1 MTKTTQALMPP
12 PMRIAWFMWG
22 LGALLYLLGF
32 FQRVAPAVMTAEL
45 MRDFN
50 ISASA
55 LGGLS
60 AFYFYSYVAMQ
71 VPTGIL
77 ADTWGPR
84 RLLSSGALVAAIGT
98 ALFALAPT
106 LLWASIGRFLIGGSV
121 SVAFVAILKLA
132 TNWFPPSYFAIV
144 SGVALCCGMIG
155 AVSAGTPLHMLMEH
169 FSWRDIMLA
178 TALVALSISVA
189 TWVLARDYPHETGYA
204 DWVTHPGGTA
214 DGARTGVVAGL
225 AEVFRYRNTWLLFLI
240 PSAPVGALLTFAGL
254 WGVPFLTT
262 HYDLPTSKAAFLTS
276 SLLVAMALGGLLFA
290 WLSNRW
296 GSRKPVY
303 IFGVALALAGWI
315 VAFYVRDLSL
325 FALTAVLLVTGFSSG
340 CMMISFAFAKES
352 VPMPLAGTISGV
364 INMGVMIGPMWMQ
377 PAVGRMLDHKWQ
389 GAQEAGIRLYGLE
402 AYQAGFAMM
411 LAWIALALVLL
422 FFTHETNCRQVR

>member
-1 MTKTTQALMPP
+1 MTQLPQTLTPP

-22 LGALLYLLGF
+22 LGALLYMLGF
-32 FQRVAPAVMTAEL
+32 FQRVAPAVMTGEL

-55 LGGLS
+55 LGGMS

-77 ADTWGPR
+77 ADNWGPR
-84 RLLSSGALVAAIGT
+84 RLLSSGAMVAGIGT
-98 ALFALAPT
+98 VLFALAPT
-106 LLWASIGRFLIGGSV
+106 LLWACIGRFLIGGAV

-132 TNWFPPSYFAIV
+132 TNWFPPGNFAIV
-144 SGVALCCGMIG
+144 SGVALCCGIFG
-155 AVSAGTPLHMLMEH
+155 AVSAGTPLHMLMER

-178 TALVALSISVA
+178 AALVALSISVA
-189 TWVLARDYPHETGYA
+189 TWFLVRDYPHEKGYA
-204 DWVTHPGGTA
+204 DWVAHPREA
-214 DGARTGVVAGL
+214 APVSRTGVVAGL
-225 AEVFRYRNTWLLFLI
+225 AEVFRYRNTCLLFFI
-240 PSAPVGALLTFAGL
+240 PGAPVGAVLTFAGL

-262 HYDLPTSKAAFLTS
+262 HYALPTSKAAFLTS
-276 SLLVAMALGGLLFA
+276 SVLVGMALGGLLFA

-303 IFGVALALAGWI
+303 ILGMAFALTGWA
-315 VAFYVRDLSL
+315 VAFYVRDLSVFTL
-325 FALTAVLLVTGFSSG
+325 SAALLVAGFSSG
-340 CMMISFAFAKES
+340 SMMISFAFAKES
-352 VPMPLAGTISGV
+352 VPIPLAGTVSGV
-364 INMGVMIGPMWMQ
+364 VNMGIMIGPMLMQ

-402 AYQAGFAMM
+402 AYQAGFSMM
-411 LAWIALALVLL
+411 LAWIVLALFLL
-422 FFTHETNCRQVR
+422 FFTRETNCRQVR